1 LDITVGEDW
10 RRATE
15 DAVMASRFV
24 LVVLSQSLREY
35 DKLAQQCAAE
45 GVDFPRYL
53 LRLSELELLDRE
65 RRATERRI
73 RQAKFDVV
81 KSLDTFEF
89 LAIPSLNKSLVLDL
103 ARCEFIERKENIL
116 ALGNS
121 GTGKTHIALALGLA
135 ACQKGFRVRFTTA
148 ASLAHELIWFPR
160 SLQFSLSP
168 AQPKE
173 PERLRSLRRFGGRDD
188 GFPDSRDQL
197 PALSRTLLCLPR
209 QCPLER

>member
-1 LDITVGEDW
+1 MDTPQVLLDHHLKTL
-10 RRATE
+10 RLPT
-15 DAVMASRFV
+15 F
-24 LVVLSQSLREY
+24 LREY

-73 RQAKFDVV
+73 HQAKFDVV

-121 GTGKTHIALALGLA
+121 GTGKPISRWRWAWPLVR
-135 ACQKGFRVRFTTA
+135 RVS
-148 ASLAHELIWFPR
+148 ASG
-160 SLQFSLSP
+160 SP
-168 AQPKE
+168 PW
-173 PERLRSLRRFGGRDD
+173 RRWRMN
-188 GFPDSRDQL
+188 
-197 PALSRTLLCLPR
+197 
-209 QCPLER
+209 

>member
-1 LDITVGEDW
+1 MDTPQVLLDHHLKTL
-10 RRATE
+10 RLPT
-15 DAVMASRFV
+15 F
-24 LVVLSQSLREY
+24 LREY

-73 RQAKFDVV
+73 RQAKFEVV

-135 ACQKGFRVRFTTA
+135 ACQKGFRVRRWPGRTA
-148 ASLAHELIWFPR
+148 RSRRPTPWRLASRYGTVFSRRLAPFRNLGYSDSDSTEPGA
-160 SLQFSLSP
+160 SAVTNLQLN
-168 AQPKE
+168 
-173 PERLRSLRRFGGRDD
+173 LGH
-188 GFPDSRDQL
+188 L
-197 PALSRTLLCLPR
+197 PADGDIAVLRHRVFGPS
-209 QCPLER
+209 